1 MKKQKKEK
9 PYIEELI
16 KEESSAEYHSESFG
30 NEGNRICITA
40 IASFPSDY
48 CYIAIQSAYSLCHLK
63 HTLIVADAVGYGEGN
78 FRFVIIGQH
87 GDKNTQTKGIGERA
101 NGRKG
106 ENIYFYKKKIG

>member
-1 MKKQKKEK
+1 MKKQVKKKPDIEK
-9 PYIEELI
+9 LI
-16 KEESSAEYHSESFG
+16 KEKSSAKNHSESFG
-30 NEGNRICITA
+30 FEGNRISITA

-78 FRFVIIGQH
+78 FGFIIIGQH
-87 GDKNTQTKGIGERA
+87 GDKNTQTKGIGERV